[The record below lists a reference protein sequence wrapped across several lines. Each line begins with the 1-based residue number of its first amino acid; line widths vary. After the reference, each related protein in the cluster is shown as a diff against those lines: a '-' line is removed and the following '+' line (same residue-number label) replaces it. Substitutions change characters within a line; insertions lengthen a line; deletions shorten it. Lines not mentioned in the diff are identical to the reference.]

1 MKSLPI
7 IDQCRPEDMPA
18 VTRLLAER
26 GLPVEDLTPEK
37 LDFFL
42 VARDDTGKV
51 TGCVGLELF
60 GDSGLLRS
68 LAVSPVN
75 EGAGIGALLVLAVER
90 RAMDSR
96 VKTLYLLTIDAADY
110 FRRLG
115 YRDAVRD
122 RVPASVRA
130 SDEFTRLCPASAT
143 CMGKGLG

>member
-1 MKSLPI
+1 MKSLPT

-96 VKTLYLLTIDAADY
+96 VN
-110 FRRLG
+110 
-115 YRDAVRD
+115 
-122 RVPASVRA
+122 PS
-130 SDEFTRLCPASAT
+130 
-143 CMGKGLG
+143 